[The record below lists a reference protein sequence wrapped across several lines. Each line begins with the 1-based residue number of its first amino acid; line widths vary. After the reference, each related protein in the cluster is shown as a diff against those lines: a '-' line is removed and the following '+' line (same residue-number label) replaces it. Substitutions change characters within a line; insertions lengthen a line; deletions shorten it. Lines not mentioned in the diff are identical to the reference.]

1 MSLFGLNGQ
10 VLVKLEDDWVQISAE
25 SALEGKK
32 VVAFYFSAHWCP
44 PCRAFTPILKD
55 VYDAY
60 AKEFGDLEIY
70 FNIVPLETTCS
81 SWSTPSPKHHCTPGE
96 KHLTLNASMKLSD
109 TESCG
114 SSCKAQNK
122 EGCCYLDN
130 IHGCFWYE
138 GSNATTVESA
148 PTMVTA
154 TLCSAIGRRNNCI
167 NSVYVSHHYIIS
179 YKTHRF
185 FSLSLF

>member
-1 MSLFGLNGQ
+1 
-10 VLVKLEDDWVQISAE
+10 
-25 SALEGKK
+25 
-32 VVAFYFSAHWCP
+32 
-44 PCRAFTPILKD
+44 
-55 VYDAY
+55 
-60 AKEFGDLEIY
+60 
-70 FNIVPLETTCS
+70 
-81 SWSTPSPKHHCTPGE
+81 
-96 KHLTLNASMKLSD
+96 MKLSD

-114 SSCKAQNK
+114 STCKAQNK

-167 NSVYVSHHYIIS
+167 NSVYVSHHLFILFHI
-179 YKTHRF
+179 KHTDFFLCHCFNIKLRF
-185 FSLSLF
+185 EVRLWQQTLSMDKL